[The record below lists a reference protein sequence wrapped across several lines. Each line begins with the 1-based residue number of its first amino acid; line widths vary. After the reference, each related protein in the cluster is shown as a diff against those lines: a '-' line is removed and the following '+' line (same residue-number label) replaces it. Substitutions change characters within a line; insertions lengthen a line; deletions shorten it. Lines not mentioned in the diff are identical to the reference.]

1 MAHKIPVELDAEI
14 VARSSR
20 GESSMVIAAWLKE
33 AHGVEVDPRS
43 VRRRMQDRATERAEV
58 TKGTVRAKLGQE
70 VLSDLDVLEK
80 IRNDAMSLAEKHRE
94 KDPRTAIA
102 AYKAAADA
110 ADKRLHYA
118 GADAEGEERVP
129 ETLADLLE
137 AAGAPEA
144 PPPRDEEP
152 KP

>member
-14 VARSSR
+14 IARASK
-20 GESSMVIAAWLKE
+20 GESSAVIAAWLKE

-58 TKGTVRAKLGQE
+58 TKGTVREKLGQG

-80 IRNDAMSLAEKHRE
+80 IRNDAMKLAEELRSTQ
-94 KDPRTAIA
+94 PRTAIA

-137 AAGAPEA
+137 AASAET
-144 PPPRDEEP
+144 PPPKDAP
-152 KP
+152 

>member
-14 VARSSR
+14 IARASR
-20 GESSMVIAAWLKE
+20 GESSAVIAEWLKQ

-58 TKGTVRAKLGQE
+58 TKGTVREKLGQG

-80 IRNDAMSLAEKHRE
+80 IRNDAMALAKKLRE
-94 KDPRTAIA
+94 GSPRIAIA

-129 ETLADLLE
+129 ESLADLLE
-137 AAGAPEA
+137 AASAETPAPKA
-144 PPPRDEEP
+144 EEP
-152 KP
+152 KT